1 MPFLEKCCFC
11 VPLRCMCLFLAYA
24 LLAPPFFNFVWLIIL
39 REFLC
44 ARLTTL
50 WIFADLFNV
59 LSSFLLLGGLYM
71 NSSSILPL
79 HIVSKLIGLIVE
91 MICHLLIAS
100 VEMGRPLSIVS
111 SVFSI
116 GCTCLDVLVVL
127 RFYQQEEQED

>member
-1 MPFLEKCCFC
+1 MPFLQKFCFG
-11 VPLRCMCLFLAYA
+11 VPLRCMCFLLGYA
-24 LLAPPFFNFVWLIIL
+24 LLAQPCLNFVWLIMQ
-39 REFLC
+39 REYLC

-71 NSSSILPL
+71 NSISILPL

-91 MICHLLIAS
+91 MICHLLIAA
-100 VEMGRPLSIVS
+100 VEMGDRLSITT

-127 RFYQQEEQED
+127 RFYQQEE